1 MVNTSHDVTAYECLS
16 NYKRDVIDAN
26 NLYEAFRKS
35 EKGSDWK
42 PQVQKFGMTYLLG
55 LSKMQTEL
63 AEDKYRFKPTST
75 FVVHERGKKR
85 VIQGEQIEDRLLKHS
100 LCDNVLNPCTNKY
113 LIFDNGAS
121 QKNKGISFTRRRLE
135 YHLHKYYRQ
144 YGNEGYILL
153 IDFSK
158 YYDNIRHDV
167 LKEQFRKYINDEY
180 INEVLSQ
187 ILKRSEVDVS
197 YMSDEE
203 YDHCMEK
210 LFNAIEY
217 QNIDDALKT
226 GKKMMKK
233 HLNIGDQV
241 SQTSGIIYPIP
252 IDNFIKIVKGVKFY
266 ARYSDDS
273 YVIDRSKKFLKQ
285 LLVEIT
291 EIANRLGIIINKSK
305 TRICKLSSYWRF
317 LQIQYSLTD
326 TGRIIEKINPKRLT
340 AMRRKMKKISCKL
353 TTKEFTNFF
362 YSWFKA
368 NKKYMSNKQKENL
381 LNLFKE
387 ELLCTQ

>member
-1 MVNTSHDVTAYECLS
+1 MVNTSHDVTTYECLS

-42 PQVQKFGMTYLLG
+42 PQVQKFEMTYLLG

-273 YVIDRSKKFLKQ
+273 YVIDRSKEFLKQ

>member
-1 MVNTSHDVTAYECLS
+1 MVNTSHDVTTYECLS

-26 NLYEAFRKS
+26 NLYDAFRKA

-55 LSKMQTEL
+55 LSKMQAEL
-63 AEDKYRFKPTST
+63 AEDKYCFKPTST

-85 VIQGEQIEDRLLKHS
+85 VIQGEQIEDRTLKHDI
-100 LCDNVLNPCTNKY
+100 CDNVLNPCTSKY

-121 QKNKGISFTRRRLE
+121 QQNKGIDFTRRRLE

-144 YGNEGYILL
+144 YGNNGYILL

-180 INEVLSQ
+180 INQILSQ
-187 ILKRSEVDVS
+187 ILERSEVDVS

-203 YDHCMEK
+203 YNYCMEK
-210 LFNAIEY
+210 LFNALDY
-217 QNIDDALKT
+217 QNIDKSLKT

-252 IDNFIKIVKGVKFY
+252 IDNYIKIVKGVKFY

-273 YVIDRSKKFLKQ
+273 YVIDRSKEFLKQ
-285 LLVEIT
+285 LLQEIT
-291 EIANRLGIIINKSK
+291 EITKEIGITINRNK
-305 TRICKLSSYWRF
+305 TRICKLSDYWRF
-317 LQIQYSLTD
+317 LQIRYSLTD
-326 TGRIIEKINPKRLT
+326 TGRIIKKINPKRLT
-340 AMRRKMKKISCKL
+340 AMRRKMKSISCKL
-353 TTKEFTNFF
+353 TNKEFTDFF

-368 NKKYMSNKQKENL
+368 NKKYMSNKQKENM

-387 ELLCTQ
+387 ELLCTR

>member
-1 MVNTSHDVTAYECLS
+1 MVNTGHDVTTYECLS

-42 PQVQKFGMTYLLG
+42 PKVQKFEMTYLIG
-55 LSKMQTEL
+55 LSKMQAEL
-63 AEDKYRFKPTST
+63 AENKYHFKPTST
-75 FVVHERGKKR
+75 FVIHERGKTR
-85 VIQGEQIEDRLLKHS
+85 VIEGEQIEDRLLKHS
-100 LCDNVLNPCTNKY
+100 ICDNVLNPCTSKY

-121 QKNKGISFTRRRLE
+121 QKDKGISFTRRRLE

-167 LKEQFRKYINDEY
+167 LKEQFRKYVNDEY
-180 INEVLSQ
+180 INEILSQ

-203 YDHCMEK
+203 YNHCMEK

-217 QNIDDALKT
+217 QNIDNTLKS

-241 SQTSGIIYPIP
+241 SQIAGIIYPIP
-252 IDNFIKIVKGVKFY
+252 IDNFIKIVKGVEFY
-266 ARYSDDS
+266 ARYLDDS
-273 YVIDRSKKFLKQ
+273 YVIDSSKEFLKQ

-291 EIANRLGIIINKSK
+291 EIANRLGITINKRK
-305 TRICKLSSYWRF
+305 TRICKLSDYWRF
-317 LQIQYSLTD
+317 LQIQYSLPD
-326 TGRIIEKINPKRLT
+326 TGRIIEKINPKRIT
-340 AMRRKMKKISCKL
+340 AMRKKMKKISCKL
-353 TTKEFTNFF
+353 TTREFTNFF

-368 NKKYMSNKQKENL
+368 NKKYMSKKQKENM

-387 ELLCTQ
+387 ELPCTQ

>member
-35 EKGSDWK
+35 EKESDWK
-42 PQVQKFGMTYLLG
+42 PQVQKFEMTYLLG
-55 LSKMQTEL
+55 LSKMQSELTEN
-63 AEDKYRFKPTST
+63 KYHFKPTST

-85 VIQGEQIEDRLLKHS
+85 VIQGEQIEDRLLKHDI
-100 LCDNVLNPCTNKY
+100 CDNVLNPCTSKY

-121 QKNKGISFTRRRLE
+121 QKDKGISFTRRRLE
-135 YHLHKYYRQ
+135 YHLHKYYRK

-180 INEVLSQ
+180 INQIISQ
-187 ILKRSEVDVS
+187 ILERSEVDVS

-203 YDHCMEK
+203 YNHCMEK

-217 QNIDDALKT
+217 QNIDTALKNRT
-226 GKKMMKK
+226 KMMKK
-233 HLNIGDQV
+233 HLNIGDQI
-241 SQTSGIIYPIP
+241 SQTAGIIYPIP
-252 IDNFIKIVKGVKFY
+252 IDNFIKIVKGVEFY

-273 YVIDRSKKFLKQ
+273 YVIDSSKEFLKQ
-285 LLVEIT
+285 LLQEIT
-291 EIANRLGIIINKSK
+291 EIANKLGITINKNK
-305 TRICKLSSYWRF
+305 TRICKLSDYWRF
-317 LQIQYSLTD
+317 LQIQYSLTS
-326 TGRIIEKINPKRLT
+326 TGRIVEKINPKRLT
-340 AMRRKMKKISCKL
+340 AIRRKMKKISCKL
-353 TTKEFTNFF
+353 TKNEFTNFF

-368 NKKYMSNKQKENL
+368 NKKYMSNKQKENM

-387 ELLCTQ
+387 ELLCTR

>member
-1 MVNTSHDVTAYECLS
+1 MVNTGHDVTTYECLS

-42 PQVQKFGMTYLLG
+42 PKVQKFEMTYLIG
-55 LSKMQTEL
+55 LSKMQAEL
-63 AEDKYRFKPTST
+63 AENKYHFKPTST
-75 FVVHERGKKR
+75 FVIHERGKTR
-85 VIQGEQIEDRLLKHS
+85 VIEGEQIEDRLLKHS
-100 LCDNVLNPCTNKY
+100 ICDNVLNPCTSKY

-121 QKNKGISFTRRRLE
+121 QKDKGISFTRRRLE

-167 LKEQFRKYINDEY
+167 LKEQFRKYVNDEY
-180 INEVLSQ
+180 INEILSQ

-203 YDHCMEK
+203 YNHCMEK

-217 QNIDDALKT
+217 QNIDNTLKS

-241 SQTSGIIYPIP
+241 SQIAGIIYPIP
-252 IDNFIKIVKGVKFY
+252 IDNFIKIVKGVEFY
-266 ARYSDDS
+266 ARYLDDS
-273 YVIDRSKKFLKQ
+273 YVIDSSKEFLKQ

-291 EIANRLGIIINKSK
+291 EIANRLGITINKRK
-305 TRICKLSSYWRF
+305 TRICKLSDYWRF
-317 LQIQYSLTD
+317 LQIQYSLPD
-326 TGRIIEKINPKRLT
+326 TGRIIEKINPKRIT
-340 AMRRKMKKISCKL
+340 AMRKKMKKISCKL
-353 TTKEFTNFF
+353 TTREFTNCF

-368 NKKYMSNKQKENL
+368 NKKYMSKKQKENM

-387 ELLCTQ
+387 ELPCTQ

>member
-1 MVNTSHDVTAYECLS
+1 MVNTSHDVTTYECLS

-26 NLYEAFRKS
+26 NLYDAFRKA

-55 LSKMQTEL
+55 LSKMQAEL
-63 AEDKYRFKPTST
+63 AEDKYCFKPTST

-85 VIQGEQIEDRLLKHS
+85 VIQGEQIEDRTLKHDI
-100 LCDNVLNPCTNKY
+100 CDNVLNPCTSKY

-121 QKNKGISFTRRRLE
+121 QKNKGIDFTRRRLE
-135 YHLHKYYRQ
+135 YHLHKYYRK

-180 INEVLSQ
+180 INQIISQ
-187 ILKRSEVDVS
+187 ILERSEVDVS
-197 YMSDEE
+197 YMSDKE
-203 YDHCMEK
+203 YNHCMEK

-217 QNIDDALKT
+217 QNIDESLKT

-252 IDNFIKIVKGVKFY
+252 IDNYIKIVKGIKFY

-273 YVIDRSKKFLKQ
+273 YVIDRNKEFLKQ
-285 LLVEIT
+285 LLQEIT
-291 EIANRLGIIINKSK
+291 EIAKEIGITINRNK
-305 TRICKLSSYWRF
+305 TRICKLSEYWRF

-326 TGRIIEKINPKRLT
+326 TGRIIKKINPKRLT
-340 AMRRKMKKISCKL
+340 SMRRKMKSISCKL
-353 TTKEFTNFF
+353 TNKEFTDFF

-368 NKKYMSNKQKENL
+368 NKKYMSNKQKENM

-387 ELLCTQ
+387 ELLCTR

>member
-1 MVNTSHDVTAYECLS
+1 MVNTVHDATTYECIS
-16 NYKRDVIDAN
+16 SYKRDVIDAN
-26 NLYEAFRKS
+26 NLYDAFRKS
-35 EKGSDWK
+35 EKESDWK
-42 PQVQKFGMTYLLG
+42 PQVQRFEMTYLLG
-55 LSKMQTEL
+55 LSRMQSDI
-63 AEDKYRFKPTST
+63 AENKYHFKPTST
-75 FVVHERGKKR
+75 FVVHERGKTR
-85 VIQGEQIEDRLLKHS
+85 VIEGEQIEDRLLKHC

-217 QNIDDALKT
+217 QNIDNALKT

-241 SQTSGIIYPIP
+241 SQTSGIIYPIS

-273 YVIDRSKKFLKQ
+273 YVIDRSKEFLKQ